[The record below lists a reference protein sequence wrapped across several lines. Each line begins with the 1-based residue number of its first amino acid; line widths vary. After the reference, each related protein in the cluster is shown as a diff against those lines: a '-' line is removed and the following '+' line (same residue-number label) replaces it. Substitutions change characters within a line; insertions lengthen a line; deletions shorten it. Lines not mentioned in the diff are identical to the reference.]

1 MFVAQGRAVFFAAY
15 RASELGHTKTLD
27 AGYALLSLD
36 FHAVSFRC
44 AALREQLLR
53 FWPPSWFNNLQCLKP
68 ALKKSNFCFLM
79 WMECSPMA
87 PSGCFPRPLV
97 SSP

>member
-44 AALREQLLR
+44 AAFKRAA
-53 FWPPSWFNNLQCLKP
+53 P
-68 ALKKSNFCFLM
+68 ALLAAFRGLIIYN
-79 WMECSPMA
+79 
-87 PSGCFPRPLV
+87 V
-97 SSP
+97 